1 MEEKGIFGD
10 CFSLLFN
17 LIISQLFIGAIASL
31 IELIRIFAI
40 NILSRYI
47 LKEEY
52 IQKYGVYIQPL
63 ITCTLL
69 IGMGMIVYYISKWTS
84 NPDSCDNTMF
94 VKYFLYFILF
104 GVLFGFIC
112 FVGFYYYRLRAKAN
126 VINSRKIGYHVKT
139 N

>member
-1 MEEKGIFGD
+1 MKDNGPFGE

-17 LIISQLFIGAIASL
+17 LIISQLFIGAIGSL

-47 LKEEY
+47 LREEY
-52 IQKYGVYIQPL
+52 IQKYGIYIQPL
-63 ITCTLL
+63 ITCVLL
-69 IGMGMIVYYISKWTS
+69 VVIGMSVYYVMKWTNS
-84 NPDSCDNTMF
+84 DGCNTNDF

-104 GVLFGFIC
+104 MILLGLILFIGFHL
-112 FVGFYYYRLRAKAN
+112 YRIRIREKLLTAK
-126 VINSRKIGYHVKT
+126 KIGYHIKS

>member
-1 MEEKGIFGD
+1 MEEKNIFGD

-63 ITCTLL
+63 ITCILL
-69 IGMGMIVYYISKWTS
+69 ISVGMIVYYLSKWTS
-84 NPDSCDNTMF
+84 NPDTCDNTAF
-94 VKYFLYFILF
+94 IKYFFYF
-104 GVLFGFIC
+104 VLFGILIGFAAFI
-112 FVGFYYYRLRAKAN
+112 GFYYYRLKKKTEL
-126 VINSRKIGYHVKT
+126 IKERKM
-139 N
+139 